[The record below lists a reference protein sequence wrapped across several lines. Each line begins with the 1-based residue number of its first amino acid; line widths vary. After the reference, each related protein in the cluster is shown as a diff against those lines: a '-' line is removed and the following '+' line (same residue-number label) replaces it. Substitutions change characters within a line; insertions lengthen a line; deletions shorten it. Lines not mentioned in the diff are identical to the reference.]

1 MSDFFAENNDES
13 TLDLFYKRAWYR
25 ALFKSAKPRHI
36 VDFNIGEK
44 FLFGRVGRKYIPIEI
59 RNQQF
64 LKKISPKYLLEPS
77 ANMEAMNFVVDVF
90 NEFANQFE
98 KSAAIGKISPND
110 PFLSNIK
117 VYKAYLDPNFRY
129 DAYLDIFADA
139 LETQFRNR
147 KIDVMNFEGFMESLL
162 NVIKDGALNY
172 PLTKTAYIK
181 SRLCPINCS
190 GFAIEIAD
198 LSYENDDEKAKD
210 FVNSVN
216 FEFYVNACNSYG
228 FMIDLNAPWRIV
240 ADIDSIIMREYGKT
254 YNVPTPDL
262 VLLNQFTYV
271 HFRYYD
277 RFAQDLLKI
286 YNKVR
291 KDTIIRPMVCENNM
305 VHPKY
310 IKSDS
315 YQLFELEEGFPNSYF
330 LKKYLQIRFL
340 EEESRFSTE
349 EQKRLIDECLAVQLG
364 AGTLLALTIFEQIL
378 NKTFDYNGSLSYINK
393 QIKALANKAENS

>member
-1 MSDFFAENNDES
+1 MSDLLAEKNNEG

-44 FLFGRVGRKYIPIEI
+44 FLFGRVGRKFIPIEI
-59 RNQQF
+59 KGNNF

-77 ANMEAMNFVVDVF
+77 ADMQAMNFVVDVF
-90 NEFANQFE
+90 NDFAKQFE
-98 KSAAIGKISPND
+98 KCAAIGQISPND

-139 LETQFRNR
+139 LKTQFKKR
-147 KIDVMNFEGFMESLL
+147 KIDVMNFEGFIESLL

-198 LSYENDDEKAKD
+198 LSYENDDEKVKD
-210 FVNSVN
+210 FINSKN
-216 FEFYVNACNSYG
+216 FQFYVNACNSYG
-228 FMIDLNAPWRIV
+228 FMIDLNAPWRMV
-240 ADIDSIIMREYGKT
+240 ADIDSIIMREYGKA
-254 YNVPTPDL
+254 YDVPTPDL
-262 VLLNQFTYV
+262 VLLNQFSYV
-271 HFRYYD
+271 HDRYFN

-291 KDTIIRPMVCENNM
+291 KDTIIRSVVCESGM
-305 VHPKY
+305 VHTKY
-310 IKSDS
+310 IKSKS
-315 YQLFELEEGFPNSYF
+315 YQLSDLEKMFANSYF
-330 LKKYLQIRFL
+330 LRKYLQIRFF
-340 EEESRFSTE
+340 EEESQFSAE
-349 EQKRLIDECLAVQLG
+349 EQKRLIAECLEVQLG
-364 AGTLLALTIFEQIL
+364 LGTSLALTFFEQIL